1 MAMKGKFGAGK
12 KMNGTKHAKPH
23 KGTKKG
29 FGKAGTGKKK
39 AAPFGGKKG
48 FPFQKRKTSSAGG
61 SSR

>member
-1 MAMKGKFGAGK
+1 MAMKGGFGGGK

-29 FGKAGTGKKK
+29 FGKAGTGKK
-39 AAPFGGKKG
+39 GG
-48 FPFQKRKTSSAGG
+48 FPFQKRKSSDRRSAGD